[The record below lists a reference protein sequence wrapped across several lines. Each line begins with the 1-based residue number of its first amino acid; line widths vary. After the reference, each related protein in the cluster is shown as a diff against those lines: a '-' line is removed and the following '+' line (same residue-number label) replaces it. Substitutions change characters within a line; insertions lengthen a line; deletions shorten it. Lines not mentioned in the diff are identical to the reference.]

1 MSLSYAEIQ
10 KYLNDIDTEGY
21 STLNISILRNITV
34 EPIEPYLQYLAYN
47 MGLVAKTQF
56 GDYDTIFQDAIDGN
70 AQLLNNTTHCVLVF
84 VKLETLSA
92 RITHQFPM
100 MTPEQIELE
109 IERIDLYV
117 SAVLNGIRQQT
128 NAMILWMGFELP
140 VNPALGILDTQTIG
154 GQYGTIQCLNT
165 LVLQTIGKVQNS
177 YFLDLNLVVA
187 RIGSIDYF
195 DLRYWHIG
203 RAPFTRKALQEIA
216 SEVFKFIRAL
226 QGKNKKCLVLDCDNT
241 LWGGVIGE
249 DGLAGIKLSQSSY
262 PGSSFYE
269 FQQEIVNLYHRGILI
284 ALCSKNNADEVWNVF
299 QNHPDMAIQES
310 HIACAKINWDD
321 KASNIR
327 QIAIEL
333 NIGLD
338 SLVFMDDSE
347 FEINLVSEFLPTV
360 KSIHLPIK
368 RAAEY
373 RSMLTSCGYFDT
385 IAMTPEDL
393 ARGKMY
399 QAEQQ
404 RDRSKEQFGSIE
416 RYHESLEMVAEF
428 LIPDSFTIPRV
439 AQLTQKTNQF
449 NLTTRRYSEADIT
462 AFVNSND
469 SDAICLKLQDK
480 FGNYGIVGACI
491 LTYLETTAT
500 IDSFLM
506 SCRVLGR
513 HVEDAFL
520 AQIVSLAR
528 SRGCKILWGEYLPTE
543 KNTQVA
549 KLYTNFGFVEKSA
562 SLFHYDI
569 SAKSN
574 LNKMQFIG
582 KVVSQLLHK
591 E

>member
-10 KYLNDIDTEGY
+10 KFLNDIDTEGY

-34 EPIEPYLQYLAYN
+34 EPINPYLQYLAYN
-47 MGLVAKTQF
+47 MGFVAKTQF

-70 AQLLNNTTHCVLVF
+70 AQLLNNATHCVLVF
-84 VKLETLSA
+84 VKLEALSA
-92 RITHQFPM
+92 RITHQFPT
-100 MTPEQIELE
+100 MTPEQIERE

-128 NAMILWMGFELP
+128 NAVILWMGFELP

-154 GQYGTIQCLNT
+154 GQYGTIQRLNT
-165 LVLQTIGKVQNS
+165 LVLQTIGKAQNS

-187 RIGSIDYF
+187 RIGSINYF

-203 RAPFTRKALQEIA
+203 RAPFTRAALQEIA

-226 QGKNKKCLVLDCDNT
+226 QGENKKCLVLDCDNT

-249 DGLAGIKLSQSSY
+249 DGLAGIKLSQSSH

-284 ALCSKNNADEVWNVF
+284 ALCSKNNADEVWNAF
-299 QNHPDMAIQES
+299 QNHPDMAIQAS
-310 HIACAKINWDD
+310 YIACAKINWDD

-327 QIAIEL
+327 QIATEL

-347 FEINLVSEFLPTV
+347 FEINLVREFLPEV
-360 KSIHLPIK
+360 ESIHLPIK
-368 RAAEY
+368 KAAEY
-373 RSMLTSCGYFDT
+373 RSMLISCGYFDT
-385 IAMTPEDL
+385 IAMTQEDL

-428 LIPDSFTIPRV
+428 WIPDSFTIPRV

-491 LTYLETTAT
+491 LTYLDTTAT

-520 AQIVSLAR
+520 LQIVDLAR
-528 SRGCKILWGEYLPTE
+528 SRGCKILWGEYLPTQ

-549 KLYTNFGFVEKSA
+549 RLYTKFGFVEKSA
-562 SLFHYDI
+562 SLFHYDV
-569 SAKSN
+569 STKSN
-574 LNKMQFIG
+574 LDKMQFMG
-582 KVVSQLLHK
+582 KIVSQLLHK
-591 E
+591 D